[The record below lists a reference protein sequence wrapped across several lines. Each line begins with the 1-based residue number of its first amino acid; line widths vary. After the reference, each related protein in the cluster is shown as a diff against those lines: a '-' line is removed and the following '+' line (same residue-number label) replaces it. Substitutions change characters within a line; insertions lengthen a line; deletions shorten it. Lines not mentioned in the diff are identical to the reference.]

1 MKKLM
6 SLILAGLLLLT
17 FPGCGEEEPQEPVVY
32 AKPTFTPGT
41 LESDLLKAE
50 PGNYQRC
57 ADTTNLKLQEI
68 ETGYYMED
76 FGILYYADHTNLDA
90 WFRVC
95 ADPSCSHDPLVCSAG
110 MGRNGMYIEDNR
122 LWFLDTDGINRLH
135 SGDDGIYLVSTAL
148 NGTDWRWEY
157 SFEEGKAVLS
167 GGGLYSQVYQ
177 GGFLYAAE
185 ILEADGSYRG
195 VIYLVDKDTG
205 PKKIFETTYE
215 NQEDACTTNSYLRN
229 GFSGGIHGDLC
240 IRSAAF
246 SENSKIDEVLC
257 WFRDGEPVFSDVS
270 KVSVRGAYLSGG
282 TLRYFLPG
290 DGYYDLNL
298 LTGEITRLADAQ
310 LQNSSV
316 MILQPNCI
324 IESTLL
330 VPDNQVEEH
339 QMRLFDGQQWHT
351 VTLPE
356 GINSTEKETFC
367 VGALGSD
374 RVMFYQRSSYKDAEF
389 YNILREKV
397 TLYQIKLGADGY
409 VLEYMGTNQM
419 TTDTMKSYSYNY

>member
-6 SLILAGLLLLT
+6 SLLLASLLLLT
-17 FPGCGEEEPQEPVVY
+17 FPGCGEEEPQGPVVY
-32 AKPTFTPGT
+32 EKPTFTPGT

-68 ETGYYMED
+68 ETGYYMVD

-110 MGRNGMYIEDNR
+110 LGGNGMYIEDNR

-135 SGDDGIYLVSTAL
+135 AGDDGIYLVSTAL
-148 NGTDWRWEY
+148 NGTDWRWDY

-167 GGGLYSQVYQ
+167 GGGLSSQVYQ
-177 GGFLYAAE
+177 GGFLYAAD
-185 ILEADGSYRG
+185 ILQTDGSYRY

-205 PKKIFETTYE
+205 PKKIFETHYAE
-215 NQEDACTTNSYLRN
+215 QPVISRDSLGR
-229 GFSGGIHGDLC
+229 GLSDSIRGDLC
-240 IRSAAF
+240 ILSAAF
-246 SENSKIDEVLC
+246 SENQKKNEVLC
-257 WFRDGEPVFSDVS
+257 WLRNGEPVLSDVS
-270 KVSVRGAYLSGG
+270 QVSIEGAFLSGE
-282 TLRYFLPG
+282 TLRCFLLG
-290 DGYYDLNL
+290 DGYYDLDL
-298 LTGEITRLADAQ
+298 LTGDLTRLADAQ
-310 LQNSSV
+310 LQNSGAI
-316 MILQPNCI
+316 ILQPNCI

-330 VPDNQVEEH
+330 IPDNQVEAH
-339 QMRLFDGQQWHT
+339 QMRLFDGKQWHT

-356 GINSTEKETFC
+356 GIDSTEAAPLT